1 MKQNENQLMLGLR
14 AVSHNQDSDR
24 STTLLYPDS
33 TFKMNWDL
41 IVSLILLATCILT
54 PLNFAFQ
61 DDLDKVIGIVI
72 TNYIIDILFFFDIII
87 NFNSVIQDTQFNYIS
102 DRKEIAKIY
111 LKGWF
116 IIDVVSIFPFDLII
130 SILAQDEEGAV
141 ASNNE
146 LVRIA
151 RIGKLYKLI
160 KITRLFRLFKLM

>member
-14 AVSHNQDSDR
+14 AISHIMDSDR

-61 DDLDKVIGIVI
+61 DDLDKIQGIVV

-87 NFNSVIQDTQFNYIS
+87 NFNSVI
-102 DRKEIAKIY
+102 
-111 LKGWF
+111 
-116 IIDVVSIFPFDLII
+116 
-130 SILAQDEEGAV
+130 
-141 ASNNE
+141 
-146 LVRIA
+146 
-151 RIGKLYKLI
+151 
-160 KITRLFRLFKLM
+160 